1 MASGFPQQTEGTE
14 DEAGNLEA
22 GARAETILVVEDD
35 ASVRR
40 LCLRALRQMGYRAE
54 SAKDGHAALEALE
67 SMPRCDLVL
76 TDIVMPPGM
85 NGKELAS
92 VIRERHPGLRI
103 VYMSGYSAGILNDE
117 ALRDD
122 YVLLTKPFTM
132 DELRQAV
139 ERCLS

>member
-1 MASGFPQQTEGTE
+1 MASGFPQHT
-14 DEAGNLEA
+14 DEASGLETD
-22 GARAETILVVEDD
+22 ARAETILIVEDD

-40 LCLRALRQMGYRAE
+40 LCQRALRQMGYRTE
-54 SAKDGHAALEALE
+54 LAKDGHEALEALE

-85 NGKELAS
+85 NGKELAA

-103 VYMSGYSAGILNDE
+103 VYMSGYSADILNDE
-117 ALRDD
+117 ALRED

-132 DELRQAV
+132 DELRRTV
-139 ERCLS
+139 ERCLP

>member
-1 MASGFPQQTEGTE
+1 MESGFPQGTEGTE
-14 DEAGNLEA
+14 DEASGLTSST
-22 GARAETILVVEDD
+22 RAETILVVEDD

-40 LCLRALRQMGYRAE
+40 LCLRALHQMGFSVE
-54 SAKDGHAALEALE
+54 SAKDAHGALKALE

-103 VYMSGYSAGILNDE
+103 VYMSGYSADILNDE
-117 ALRDD
+117 VRRDD
-122 YVLLTKPFTM
+122 YVLLSKPFTM
-132 DELRQAV
+132 DELRQTV